1 MLKKSS
7 ILLLIACLL
16 LSGCGVPGTEVQ
28 QSADTSVE
36 VDSSAQS
43 DDTGKATKK
52 HKNAKI
58 SYDFRNPSLRTEHYK
73 KHGIEMGFES
83 VDAYVQAAN
92 DVISNPAAL
101 HKLEAEDDD
110 HVYYIEAT
118 DEIVFLSQD
127 GYIRTYF
134 KCGGK
139 DYFDR
144 Q

>member
-1 MLKKSS
+1 MIILKKAAL
-7 ILLLIACLL
+7 LLLIVCLL
-16 LSGCGVPGTEVQ
+16 LSGCGVPGAETPAGVDSST
-28 QSADTSVE
+28 QSAD
-36 VDSSAQS
+36 A
-43 DDTGKATKK
+43 GKATKK
-52 HKNAKI
+52 HKNTKI

-83 VDAYVQAAN
+83 VDDYVQAAN
-92 DVISNPAAL
+92 DVISNPDAL